1 MVKDSALDVRNDEPL
16 KQNYD
21 YGDGLYFGKMD
32 RYKSVKDF
40 VNSKRRKRRNRRKQ
54 ALLIMLDDISATN
67 AE

>member
-1 MVKDSALDVRNDEPL
+1 MAKDPKLDVRNYEPF

-40 VNSKRRKRRNRRKQ
+40 VNSKRRKRRQRRKQ
-54 ALLIMLDDISATN
+54 ALLLLLDGNSATN
-67 AE
+67 VE